1 MTMTWMELL
10 ILLAIAGACG
20 FVAQLITGF
29 TRGGCLV
36 SVALGFIG
44 ALVGLWIAAFLG
56 LPAIFAVQVGEQSFP
71 VLWAFVGA
79 LVLVLLLGVLTE
91 KRH

>member
-20 FVAQLITGF
+20 FLAQLITGF

-36 SVALGFIG
+36 SVALGFVG
-44 ALVGLWIAAFLG
+44 ALVGPSIARFLG
-56 LPAIFAVQVGEQSFP
+56 LPAVFAVQVGEQSFP
-71 VLWAFVGA
+71 LFWAFIGA
-79 LVLVLLLGVLTE
+79 LVLVLLLGVLTG